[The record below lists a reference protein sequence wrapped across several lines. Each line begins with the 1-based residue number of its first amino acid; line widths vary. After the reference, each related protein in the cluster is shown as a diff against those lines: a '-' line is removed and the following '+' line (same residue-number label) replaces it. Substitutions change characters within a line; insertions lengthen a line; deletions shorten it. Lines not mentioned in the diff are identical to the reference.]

1 VTVDLQTSTSFAR
14 DAWSVFGV
22 ARPMTAETQRPTGP
36 KSSGSYAIGGRPND
50 FATNVVEGTHHK
62 KTTHVSH
69 GSPKHT
75 SSSGGFKLHLPG

>member
-1 VTVDLQTSTSFAR
+1 MTVDLQTTTSFAR

-22 ARPMTAETQRPTGP
+22 ARPLTPETQRPTGP
-36 KSSGSYAIGGRPND
+36 KSSGSYAFYRPLD
-50 FATNVVEGTHHK
+50 FVSSVVEGTHQK
-62 KTTHVSH
+62 KTSTVSY

>member
-22 ARPMTAETQRPTGP
+22 ARPLTPETQKPAGP
-36 KSSGSYAIGGRPND
+36 KSNGSYAFSRPLD
-50 FATNVVEGTHHK
+50 FATNVVEGAHHK
-62 KTTHVSH
+62 KTTHVSY

-75 SSSGGFKLHLPG
+75 SSAGGFKLHLPG